1 MIEKR
6 DLWGCEIKKDV
17 VANFTEKL
25 EILFQKTEQ
34 GNLNA
39 QDQLSIFLQQIDSF
53 ENMNKKVDDC

>member
-1 MIEKR
+1 MVEKR

>member
-6 DLWGCEIKKDV
+6 DVRGCEIKKDV

>member
-1 MIEKR
+1 MVEKR
-6 DLWGCEIKKDV
+6 DVWGCEIKKDV

>member
-34 GNLNA
+34 GNLNEVV
-39 QDQLSIFLQQIDSF
+39 Q
-53 ENMNKKVDDC
+53 

>member
-6 DLWGCEIKKDV
+6 DVRGCEIKKDV

-39 QDQLSIFLQQIDSF
+39 QDQLLIFLQQIDSF